1 MNFTIREANETDF
14 PAILELIK
22 ELAEFE
28 KAPEKVTNTV
38 GQMLDEKELFRCFIA
53 ERESGEVVGMALYF
67 IAYYTWVGKS
77 LYLDDLYVKKT
88 YRQHKIGSALLAK
101 VFEAARAAY
110 CKRVRWQVL
119 RWNEPAIRFYEK
131 AGALIDGEWLNC
143 DYDSEGIRN
152 FKLKATAD

>member
-1 MNFTIREANETDF
+1 MKFTIREATENDF
-14 PAILELIK
+14 PGILELIK
-22 ELAEFE
+22 ELATFE

-38 GQMLDEKELFRCFIA
+38 EQMNDEKGLFRCFVA
-53 ERESGEVVGMALYF
+53 AGESGEIVGIALWF

-77 LYLDDLYVKKT
+77 LYLDDLYVKEA
-88 YRQHKIGSALLAK
+88 YRKHKIGSALLAK
-101 VFEAARAAY
+101 VFEAALAEN

-152 FKLKATAD
+152 FKLKTN

>member
-1 MNFTIREANETDF
+1 MNFKIRKATETDF

-53 ERESGEVVGMALYF
+53 EENPVKLVGMALYF

-77 LYLDDLYVKKT
+77 LYLDDLYVKA
-88 YRQHKIGSALLAK
+88 SLP
-101 VFEAARAAY
+101 AAQNRICSSY
-110 CKRVRWQVL
+110 Q
-119 RWNEPAIRFYEK
+119 EF
-131 AGALIDGEWLNC
+131 
-143 DYDSEGIRN
+143 
-152 FKLKATAD
+152 LKQP